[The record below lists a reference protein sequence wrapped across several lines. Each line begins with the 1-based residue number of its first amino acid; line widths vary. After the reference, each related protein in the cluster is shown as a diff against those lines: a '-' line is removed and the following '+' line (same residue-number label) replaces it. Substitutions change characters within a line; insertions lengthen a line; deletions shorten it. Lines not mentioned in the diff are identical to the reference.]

1 MGWWEVQGSLIA
13 AVFDTRLSYSI
24 HDETS
29 IMYQQDEMHTYT
41 IPGRDVV
48 SPL

>member
-13 AVFDTRLSYSI
+13 GDFDTRLSYSV

-29 IMYQQDEMHTYT
+29 IMDQQDQMQAST